1 MKLLPLILNFLPMVV
16 LYMIATYSPQV
27 ARFSHTCLG
36 KIIAIGLILLY
47 SFFDIVS
54 GLLVCA
60 LVIFYYQSDYV
71 ESFQDSLKENLEEAD
86 VTEESKEADET
97 EESKEPKE
105 SKETDETEE
114 PNDPFLTNT
123 IETFESLEDAYPLKP
138 EVNILSDKSA
148 GRFRQNH
155 CVEGRLMKKGQV
167 VKPEMTEHVFPEVSL
182 DSLHKCNVCDPSC
195 NFNIKQI
202 EIEAELVQPKSS
214 NDLVKTVWENLSMT
228 SQ

>member
-16 LYMIATYSPQV
+16 LYLIATYSPQV

-71 ESFQDSLKENLEEAD
+71 ESFQDSLKENLEEVD
-86 VTEESKEADET
+86 ETKEESKEVDEK
-97 EESKEPKE
+97 EESKEVDETKE
-105 SKETDETEE
+105 S
-114 PNDPFLTNT
+114 NGPFLTNT
-123 IETFESLEDAYPLKP
+123 IETFESLEDAYPQKL
-138 EVNILSDKSA
+138 EVDILSDKSA
-148 GRFRQNH
+148 GRFRQKH
-155 CVEGRLMKKGQV
+155 CVEGRLMNKGQV
-167 VKPEMTEHVFPEVSL
+167 VKPEMTEHVFPEISL

-202 EIEAELVQPKSS
+202 EIEADLVQPKSS